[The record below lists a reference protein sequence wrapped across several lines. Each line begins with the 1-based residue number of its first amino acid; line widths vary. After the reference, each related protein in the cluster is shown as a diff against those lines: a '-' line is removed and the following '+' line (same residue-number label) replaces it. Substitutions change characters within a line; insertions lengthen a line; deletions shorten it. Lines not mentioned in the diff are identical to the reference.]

1 MRKESTVIFVL
12 SAAITAGIVGTSIYL
27 HEGQPTG
34 PSGPVCGQAP
44 QPANPNRTTPY
55 ECTLPDGRHFLDQR
69 RELRG
74 GGPGPRLMHGIGY
87 CLWEQSEAAGRG
99 SR

>member
-27 HEGQPTG
+27 HEGQATGPTG
-34 PSGPVCGQAP
+34 PVGGQAP

-55 ECTLPDGRHFLDQR
+55 ECTLPDGSRFWTNAASCDAADPVLD
-69 RELRG
+69 
-74 GGPGPRLMHGIGY
+74 
-87 CLWEQSEAAGRG
+87 
-99 SR
+99 